1 MRIRVWVM
9 ENADKG
15 NADKGTDNADKGMDN
30 ANKGADDA
38 DQGMDNAN
46 KGADDAGK
54 GTDDQI
60 AAATCSTV
68 RVPSFMMSSKVKPY
82 ESGPVP
88 SCAPPRNGMLRS
100 AER

>member
-1 MRIRVWVM
+1 M
-9 ENADKG
+9 
-15 NADKGTDNADKGMDN
+15 DNANKGMDN

-38 DQGMDNAN
+38 NKDMDNANKDMDNAN
-46 KGADDAGK
+46 KGADDANK
-54 GTDDQI
+54 ADDPI

-88 SCAPPRNGMLRS
+88 SCAPQAWHGMLRS